1 MKQHITVDQLDELTE
16 KQKEKLRDMWEPI
29 QGELFY
35 YSDKDDWY
43 YGDGIYRCAEYKNN
57 KIEIIGERQI
67 VKEYCLPVLSI
78 GQMIEILE
86 KNIEIIKPLENM
98 WRSNI
103 KSHPLNIDADELC
116 DALWSAIKLIL

>member
-1 MKQHITVDQLDELTE
+1 MKQHITVDQLNELTE
-16 KQKEKLRDMWEPI
+16 EQKKKLRDMWEPI

-78 GQMIEILE
+78 GQMIEIL
-86 KNIEIIKPLENM
+86 KKHKPTAIGRALDYMILNGEEM
-98 WRSNI
+98 ADYLWDGI
-103 KSHPLNIDADELC
+103 KS
-116 DALWSAIKLIL
+116 IL